1 MVFLLTPDI
10 GEFIEEAKEKSV
22 TAITLLSNR
31 KKLSRAQRRRHPER
45 AACLCGA
52 LVRSSRPA
60 RLGRHLEWQY
70 ARADHAIFPPSHA
83 RSFRDLRSKIH
94 SGERECSKTDI
105 IKFLTETY
113 AGDRWYQEP
122 TVMPH
127 LHRLRGR
134 GRCGRRLLEHGRS
147 PTAYATSL
155 RYPVAAMEF
164 CRSQYTRWP
173 GRGFGDRQVRGY
185 ELTR

>member
-52 LVRSSRPA
+52 RLSDLPDPLDWGGTWNGNTPA
-60 RLGRHLEWQY
+60 P
-70 ARADHAIFPPSHA
+70 ITPFFPPSHA

-105 IKFLTETY
+105 IKFITETY

-122 TVMPH
+122 TLMPH

-134 GRCGRRLLEHGRS
+134 G
-147 PTAYATSL
+147 
-155 RYPVAAMEF
+155 AAMEF
-164 CRSQYTRWP
+164 CRSQCTRWP

>member
-70 ARADHAIFPPSHA
+70 ARADHAIFPTESCAFLPGPKKQNPQRRA
-83 RSFRDLRSKIH
+83 RMFQD
-94 SGERECSKTDI
+94 G
-105 IKFLTETY
+105 Y
-113 AGDRWYQEP
+113 YQ
-122 TVMPH
+122 VYH
-127 LHRLRGR
+127 
-134 GRCGRRLLEHGRS
+134 
-147 PTAYATSL
+147 
-155 RYPVAAMEF
+155 
-164 CRSQYTRWP
+164 
-173 GRGFGDRQVRGY
+173 
-185 ELTR
+185 